1 MRAPARRLVALT
13 AAAAALA
20 GPAGA
25 SAAER
30 SSVASPAAEPGTAA
44 RPLAGLRV
52 LLTNDDSMRAA
63 KASNSDGLGL
73 YELRRAL
80 CAAGADV
87 VVMAPWQVRS
97 GAGTAVSN
105 DGVLTLSR
113 RTDLPA
119 DHRGDCSGTPSG
131 SPVYGVCLSAGP
143 CGPDSPSATP
153 ADTVKLALRAA
164 LATKAGWTDGPDL
177 VVTGINSGPNVSAQ
191 VNDSGTVGAALAAV
205 EEGVPALAFS
215 TAGDDSGEFFPLA
228 DYRAAADFGAR
239 LIAGLRARG
248 LPGTE
253 FALKVD
259 YPDVTTA
266 GPAKAA
272 RWTRVGH
279 GREVW
284 HAYRPTGADGFA
296 ITLGACE
303 HRPGDSCTE
312 TVANADATALLRDG
326 HISVTPVTPDRT
338 YGVRT
343 ADAQELN
350 RLRHY
355 IEHDAPRP

>member
-1 MRAPARRLVALT
+1 MRPPARRLAALAT
-13 AAAAALA
+13 AAAVLATAASA
-20 GPAGA
+20 SA
-25 SAAER
+25 SAA
-30 SSVASPAAEPGTAA
+30 SSTPAATA

-52 LLTNDDSMRAA
+52 LLTNDDSMRAV

-97 GAGTAVSN
+97 GAGTAVTN

-119 DHRGDCSGTPSG
+119 GYQGDCAGTPSG
-131 SPVYGVCLSAGP
+131 SPVYGVCLAAGP
-143 CGPDSPSATP
+143 CGPDSPGATP

-164 LATKAGWTDGPDL
+164 LAAKSGWTNGPDL

-215 TAGDDSGEFFPLA
+215 SAGDDTGVFFPLA
-228 DYRAAADFGAR
+228 DYRATADFGAR

-248 LPGTE
+248 LLTAH

-259 YPDVTTA
+259 YPDVTA
-266 GPAKAA
+266 GSPAKAP
-272 RWTRVGH
+272 RWTSVGH

-284 HAYRPTGADGFA
+284 HAYQPSGADSFA
-296 ITLGACE
+296 ITLGVCE
-303 HRPGDSCTE
+303 ERPGDACTE
-312 TVANADATALLRDG
+312 TVPDADATAVLRNG
-326 HISVTPVTPDRT
+326 HVSVTPVTADRT

-343 ADAQELN
+343 VGPQELN
-350 RLRHY
+350 RIRHY